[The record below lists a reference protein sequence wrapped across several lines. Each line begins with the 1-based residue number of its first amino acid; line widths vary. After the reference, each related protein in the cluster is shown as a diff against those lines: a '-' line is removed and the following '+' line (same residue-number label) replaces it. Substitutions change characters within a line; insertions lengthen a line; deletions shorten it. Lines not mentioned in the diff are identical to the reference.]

1 MTPAEKAAR
10 VVAMDRTL
18 LGDKRQPK
26 GPPKAVADGRW
37 DGNLL
42 NASRAFGSPQRNPK

>member
-18 LGDKRQPK
+18 LGDRRPPK

-37 DGNLL
+37 DGNLIL
-42 NASRAFGSPQRNPK
+42 AGRKFSSPPEKAT